1 MILEQY
7 HKEIT
12 HMRQRDK
19 DRKFILCFGAG
30 ISKHWNLP
38 NWNDLVD
45 RIAKNDKVN
54 GEEVIKLSTTST
66 TKAQLLF
73 EHFRHNYRNNKKS
86 INFDSEA
93 EGTFLDF
100 DFSTREWI
108 EIIHEELYGNM
119 DTNNKHPYIDEYIN
133 IIKRSPVT
141 INYNFDNLIEQL
153 LFKTRDKSA
162 YDKGF
167 ETVWTP
173 STQFKK
179 DAGVI
184 YHPNGFLPEK
194 LTDGYS
200 EHFVFTESAYQDQ
213 LLASMF
219 GHYNTLFYLFAR
231 YTTLFIG
238 LSLDDQNLRH
248 LLHQNARIN
257 PGHYHYY
264 IYFTNSTM
272 TEQEKF
278 AMRKAYF
285 DMYNL
290 IVLFL
295 DDNGI
300 KELAEWINVD
310 DYTFSEESHK
320 LNLDTK
326 YVYYISGSAGVGK
339 TTALNY
345 FQSFYTYNEWPDTK
359 DENLDKRE
367 TDLSDNERSK
377 LDKWISNQFRKKN
390 SLVSK
395 IEEGIILID
404 RSPLDPLT
412 YALQGKCKDRSL
424 ELNAT
429 YYKTTYDKK
438 LADGHILILKADPNI
453 TLNRLKK
460 RASDKFDDKWVETK
474 GCKFDKL
481 FSSED
486 VTSLDTSS
494 FAKEEMVKAI
504 GYIIFNEPYKVV
516 DINKY
521 LDDYCVGIRTLDDTN
536 KSFKAVE

>member
-1 MILEQY
+1 MILKQY

-12 HMRQRDK
+12 HMRQRNK

-30 ISKHWNLP
+30 VCKHWNLP
-38 NWNDLVD
+38 NWSDLVD
-45 RIAKNDKVN
+45 LIAKNERVN
-54 GEEVIKLSTTST
+54 GEEVIKLCGTST

-73 EHFRHNYRNNKKS
+73 EHFKYNYRINKASVDVDDKTGS
-86 INFDSEA
+86 TFSE
-93 EGTFLDF
+93 F

-108 EIIHEELYGNM
+108 EIIHEELYKRINKA
-119 DTNNKHPYIDEYIN
+119 NKHPYIDEYLN

-141 INYNFDNLIEQL
+141 INYNFDDLVEQL
-153 LFKTRDKSA
+153 LFRTKDKGA
-162 YDKGF
+162 IDKGF

-194 LTDGYS
+194 LTNGYS

-238 LSLDDQNLRH
+238 SSLDDQNLRH

-264 IYFTNSTM
+264 VYYTESQM
-272 TEQEKF
+272 SEQEKF

-295 DDNGI
+295 NDDGI
-300 KELAEWINVD
+300 KELAEWINAD

-326 YVYYISGSAGVGK
+326 YLYYISGSAGVGK

-345 FQSFYTYNEWPDTK
+345 FQSFYTYNEWPDIK

-367 TDLSDNERSK
+367 TDLQDDEREQ
-377 LDKWISNQFRKKN
+377 LDRWISNQFRKKN
-390 SLVSK
+390 TLISK
-395 IEEGIILID
+395 NEEGIILID

-412 YALQGKCKDRSL
+412 YALEGKCADRAI
-424 ELNAT
+424 ELNKT
-429 YYKTTYDKK
+429 YYQTCYDST
-438 LADGHILILKADPNI
+438 LAKGRILILKADPNI

-460 RASDKFDDKWVETK
+460 RASDNFDNEWIRQKE
-474 GCKFDKL
+474 CKFDRL
-481 FSSED
+481 FGTRD
-486 VTSLDTSS
+486 VRFLDTSS
-494 FAKEEMVKAI
+494 LTKEEMVKAI
-504 GYIIFNEPYKVV
+504 GYIIFNEPYNVI

-521 LDDYCVGIRTLDDTN
+521 LDDYCKGYRTLDGHC
-536 KSFKAVE
+536 K